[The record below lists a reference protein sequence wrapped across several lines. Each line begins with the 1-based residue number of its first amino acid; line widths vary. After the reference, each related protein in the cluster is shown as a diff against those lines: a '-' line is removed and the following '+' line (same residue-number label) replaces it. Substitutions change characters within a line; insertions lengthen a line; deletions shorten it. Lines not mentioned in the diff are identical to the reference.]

1 MQATTCWETADR
13 ARALRS
19 KESREALTTLG
30 INALSKQFMAA
41 VYAPDMKLVLLP
53 TPDFAD
59 SIGGT
64 EQMTAL
70 DLISN
75 MLADTQGDEYL
86 QQMVKLIA
94 AASCGATVQMRAQV
108 LLARMAGVYAGR
120 HGAAYAVGDSV

>member
-1 MQATTCWETADR
+1 MSALQCWETADR

-19 KESREALTTLG
+19 KEAREALITLG
-30 INALSKQFMAA
+30 INALSQQFLAA

-70 DLISN
+70 DLISD
-75 MLADTQGDEYL
+75 MLADAQGGEYL
-86 QQMVKLIA
+86 QQMVKMIA
-94 AASCGATVQMRAQV
+94 AASCGATVQMQAQV
-108 LLARMAGVYAGR
+108 LLARLAGVYAGR
-120 HGAAYAVGDSV
+120 HGAAYAVGEDA